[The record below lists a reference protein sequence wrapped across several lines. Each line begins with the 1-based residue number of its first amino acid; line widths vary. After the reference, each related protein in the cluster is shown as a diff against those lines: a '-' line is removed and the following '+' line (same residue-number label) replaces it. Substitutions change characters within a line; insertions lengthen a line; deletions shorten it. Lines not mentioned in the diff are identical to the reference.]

1 MGIIGGRPSHAL
13 YFVGYV
19 GNEFIYLDPHTTQ
32 PVVDLSKEEALL
44 FDDKSYHCNSASRM
58 DMIQLDPS
66 ISLCFFC
73 ETEADFDN
81 WCTLAKNTF
90 IRGEKQPLFELAK
103 DRPSFMSSYTSVSP
117 TPTSPQQDCF
127 ANYEM
132 PGVVSGS
139 SGLDGP
145 NVPIEIAKEASCLN
159 PQVFPEDANDDDFEF
174 LG

>member
-103 DRPSFMSSYTSVSP
+103 DRTSFMSSYTSVSP